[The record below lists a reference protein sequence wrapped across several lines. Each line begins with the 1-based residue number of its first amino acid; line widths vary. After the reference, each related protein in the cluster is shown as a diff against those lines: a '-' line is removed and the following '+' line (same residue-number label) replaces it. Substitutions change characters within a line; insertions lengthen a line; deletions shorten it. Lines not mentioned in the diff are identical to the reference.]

1 MNVRY
6 GVRIEVEK
14 PAGAERIFDDRCMDE
29 HQTRANE
36 MVLKGH
42 ATKRAKG
49 RPGYNLLLRR
59 NNVDNVNTFLNKT
72 VVVWKTAIA
81 STLSWEVATWTGSKH
96 PYLAPLTVILCL
108 QVTVDQSI
116 RFAVQ
121 RVIGTSLGVLLTAFI
136 ADYIGVGGWRLGL
149 FLLVGTA
156 IAKWL
161 KLSDKVIHQ
170 VALSVLFV
178 LYFESQSRGY
188 ALDRLKD
195 TVIGAVVGILA
206 VMLLLP
212 PDFTK
217 KAVQSFEMFAEHV
230 SVGLENLSKWLENG
244 CPARQ
249 GIAILS
255 QTKTLFDEIH
265 KSLAEFTRAFESV
278 KFNPYAKNKH
288 SLLDQYHKQFIRLQ
302 QVYVHFLTVS
312 ETLIE
317 WAETGTLTSD
327 DQALWAKNLLV
338 LASYIKGWKVAI
350 ATDTQ
355 PAQPPKLTIQF
366 PEQMGK
372 YRYPLAI
379 YTEVLHLLQ
388 DLRPFS

>member
-1 MNVRY
+1 M
-6 GVRIEVEK
+6 
-14 PAGAERIFDDRCMDE
+14 
-29 HQTRANE
+29 
-36 MVLKGH
+36 
-42 ATKRAKG
+42 
-49 RPGYNLLLRR
+49 
-59 NNVDNVNTFLNKT
+59 DNVKTFLNKT
-72 VVVWKTAIA
+72 AVVWKTAIA

-121 RVIGTSLGVLLTAFI
+121 RVIGTSLGVLLTVFI

-149 FLLVGTA
+149 FLLVGIA

-178 LYFESQSRGY
+178 LYFESQSHGY

-217 KAVQSFEMFAEHV
+217 NAVQSFEMFAEHL

-249 GIAILS
+249 GKVILG
-255 QTKTLFDEIH
+255 QTKTLLDELH

-278 KFNPYAKNKH
+278 RSNPYAIKKH
-288 SLLDQYHKQFIRLQ
+288 SALDKYHKQFICLQ
-302 QVYVHFLTVS
+302 QVYVHFLTAS
-312 ETLIE
+312 QTLIE
-317 WAETGTLTSD
+317 WSETGTLTSG
-327 DQALWAKNLLV
+327 DQALWAKNMLV

-366 PEQMGK
+366 PEEIEK